1 MKTLLTLIALL
12 TWAAIPSPACINSL
26 SGVTLDGR
34 RARYRPALSV
44 YELKRSRGQD
54 LSLEGAELEERF
66 RGETEFTN
74 RTDYAIGLI
83 YLGDYAEA
91 IAVLQSLE
99 KERPGEYSTAANLG
113 TAYEL
118 SGKNPLALQWIQEG
132 VKRNPASHEGSEWV
146 HVELLRAKIAQ
157 EKEAKYFDTHSV
169 LNLDLKALS
178 TGAKTATI
186 AGKERGLEE
195 IRDAVHYQLR
205 ERLKFVKS
213 NDVVV
218 ASLLVDEGV
227 LEAATRT
234 VQSGRQLL
242 QLAGEYGYPQAQLR
256 PFYAQFDHAVHVAN
270 VRRMF
275 FWGTIG
281 FGVVGFL
288 TYAVKRRWIRVR

>member
-1 MKTLLTLIALL
+1 MKTLTLIALL
-12 TWAAIPSPACINSL
+12 TWAAISSSACINSP

-34 RARYRPALSV
+34 RTRSAAHWPIR
-44 YELKRSRGQD
+44 ELNESRRANMYM
-54 LSLEGAELEERF
+54 EGAELEERF

-99 KERPGEYSTAANLG
+99 KERPSEYSTAANLG

-118 SGKNPLALQWIQEG
+118 SGKNQLALQWIQEG
-132 VKRNPASHEGSEWV
+132 MKRNPTSHQGSEWV

-157 EKEAKYFDTHSV
+157 EKDAKYFVTHSV
-169 LNLDLKALS
+169 LNLDLKAMS
-178 TGAKTATI
+178 AGAKTATI

-195 IRDAVHYQLR
+195 IRDAVQYQLR

-218 ASLLVDEGV
+218 ASLLVDEGL

-234 VQSGRQLL
+234 VQTGRQLL
-242 QLAGEYGYPQAQLR
+242 QLAGEYGYPRAQLT
-256 PFYAQFDHAVHVAN
+256 PFYAQFDHAVHVAS

-275 FWGTIG
+275 FWGTIA

-288 TYAVKRRWIRVR
+288 VYAVKRRWIRVM